1 MLNRFAILAYLWF
14 NTPSATAHT
23 KGETMDTI
31 EVTYKTEGQM
41 ITATLKV
48 NGHSFTGVAGY
59 DRLQAV
65 KNAMRCF
72 LI

>member
-1 MLNRFAILAYLWF
+1 
-14 NTPSATAHT
+14 
-23 KGETMDTI
+23 MDNI
-31 EVTYKTEGQM
+31 EVTYKVDGQM

-48 NGHSFTGVAGY
+48 NGHSFTGAAGY
-59 DRLQAV
+59 DKLQAV